1 MLKFLEKARN
11 CNSWFSLGEHV
22 VTVVWW
28 LICKSILISI
38 GGVIIMP
45 WYSNVGFVFI
55 SFGLLMIC
63 YDLYKSY
70 IQTTL
75 SFNKAVDIAKIHL
88 KNHVAINTSSLD
100 AIFWN
105 DNSGYSTETKNI
117 MLLIFKACREN
128 KLSLLGKEGFC
139 SEKEIPYWDIDLD
152 KIRFSKDGYPE
163 IYDYSHNLMFTN
175 LSLEKG
181 KFFKW
186 LKVLS
191 KI

>member
-1 MLKFLEKARN
+1 
-11 CNSWFSLGEHV
+11 
-22 VTVVWW
+22 
-28 LICKSILISI
+28 
-38 GGVIIMP
+38 MP

-55 SFGLLMIC
+55 SLGLLMIC

-70 IQTTL
+70 IQRTL
-75 SFNKAVDIAKIHL
+75 PFNKAVDIARTHL
-88 KNHVAINTSSLD
+88 KNHAATNTSFLD
-100 AIFWN
+100 AISWN
-105 DNSGYSTETKNI
+105 DNSGYSIETKNI
-117 MLLIFKACREN
+117 MLLIFTACKER
-128 KLSLLGKEGFC
+128 KLSLLGKEWFC
-139 SEKEIPYWDIDLD
+139 SIREISYLDIDLD

-186 LKVLS
+186 LKGLS